1 VELQQE
7 TKIIPMRYLILAF
20 ILINSA
26 FCIGQKAE
34 FSVDKGVFTFPK
46 TKEGPVI
53 THDFVV
59 TNTGT
64 IPLIISDYKV
74 SCSCTK
80 VILPEPIQPGK
91 TGIIQVSF
99 ETKGKYYEQDRSI
112 ILSTNTKKQT
122 EKVRFKVFII
132 PEDE

>member
-1 VELQQE
+1 
-7 TKIIPMRYLILAF
+7 MRYLAIALLIL
-20 ILINSA
+20 NSA

-53 THDFVV
+53 SHDYVI
-59 TNTGT
+59 TNTGDS
-64 IPLIISDYKV
+64 PLIISDYKV
-74 SCSCTK
+74 SCPCTK
-80 VILPEPIQPGK
+80 AILPEPIPPGK
-91 TGIIQVSF
+91 SAVLHITF

-112 ILSTNTKKQT
+112 ILSTNTKKGT

>member
-1 VELQQE
+1 
-7 TKIIPMRYLILAF
+7 M
-20 ILINSA
+20 
-26 FCIGQKAE
+26 CQKAE

-53 THDFVV
+53 SHDYVI
-59 TNTGT
+59 TNTGDS
-64 IPLIISDYKV
+64 PLIISDYKV
-74 SCSCTK
+74 SCPCTK
-80 VILPEPIQPGK
+80 VALPDPISPGK
-91 TGIIQVSF
+91 SAILHVTF

-112 ILSTNTKKQT
+112 ILSTNTKKGT

>member
-1 VELQQE
+1 
-7 TKIIPMRYLILAF
+7 MRYLAIAFLIL
-20 ILINSA
+20 NSA

-53 THDFVV
+53 SHDYVI
-59 TNTGT
+59 TNTGDS
-64 IPLIISDYKV
+64 PLIISDYKV
-74 SCSCTK
+74 SCPCTK
-80 VILPEPIQPGK
+80 ATLPDPIPPGK
-91 TGIIQVSF
+91 SAILHVTF

-112 ILSTNTKKQT
+112 ILSTNTKKGT
-122 EKVRFKVFII
+122 EKVRFKVFVI

>member
-1 VELQQE
+1 
-7 TKIIPMRYLILAF
+7 MRYLAIALLIL
-20 ILINSA
+20 NSA

-53 THDFVV
+53 SHDYVI
-59 TNTGT
+59 TNTGDS
-64 IPLIISDYKV
+64 PLIISDYKV
-74 SCSCTK
+74 SCPCTK
-80 VILPEPIQPGK
+80 AILPEPIPPGK
-91 TGIIQVSF
+91 SAVLHITF

-112 ILSTNTKKQT
+112 ILSTNTQKGT

>member
-1 VELQQE
+1 
-7 TKIIPMRYLILAF
+7 MRCLAIAFLIL
-20 ILINSA
+20 NSA

-34 FSVDKGVFTFPK
+34 FSVDKGVYTFPK
-46 TKEGPVI
+46 TKEGPVLS
-53 THDFVV
+53 HDYVV

-74 SCSCTK
+74 SCPCTK
-80 VILPEPIQPGK
+80 ATLPGPIKPGESA
-91 TGIIQVSF
+91 TITVTF

-112 ILSTNTKKQT
+112 MLSTNTKKGT
-122 EKVRFKVFII
+122 EKLRFKVFVI

>member
-1 VELQQE
+1 
-7 TKIIPMRYLILAF
+7 MRYLAIALLIL
-20 ILINSA
+20 NSA

-53 THDFVV
+53 SHDYVI
-59 TNTGT
+59 TNTGDS
-64 IPLIISDYKV
+64 PLIISDYKV
-74 SCSCTK
+74 SCPCTK
-80 VILPEPIQPGK
+80 AILPEPIPPGK
-91 TGIIQVSF
+91 SAILHVTF

-112 ILSTNTKKQT
+112 ILSTNTKKGT

>member
-1 VELQQE
+1 
-7 TKIIPMRYLILAF
+7 MRYLAIAFLIL
-20 ILINSA
+20 NSA
-26 FCIGQKAE
+26 FCISQKAE

-53 THDFVV
+53 SHDYVI
-59 TNTGT
+59 TNTGDV
-64 IPLIISDYKV
+64 PLIISDYKV

-80 VILPEPIQPGK
+80 ATLPEPIPPGK
-91 TGIIQVSF
+91 SAVMHVTF

-112 ILSTNTKKQT
+112 ILSTNTKKGT

>member
-1 VELQQE
+1 
-7 TKIIPMRYLILAF
+7 MRYLIIAF

-34 FSVDKGVFTFPK
+34 FSVDKSVFTFPK
-46 TKEGPVI
+46 TKEGPVLS
-53 THDFVV
+53 HDFVI

-64 IPLIISDYKV
+64 APLIISDYKV
-74 SCSCTK
+74 SCPCTK
-80 VILPEPIQPGK
+80 VTLPGPVQPGDSA
-91 TGIIQVSF
+91 IIHVTF

-112 ILSTNTKKQT
+112 ILITNTKKGT
-122 EKVRFKVFII
+122 EKLRFKVFVI

>member
-1 VELQQE
+1 
-7 TKIIPMRYLILAF
+7 MRYLAIAFLIL
-20 ILINSA
+20 NSA

-53 THDFVV
+53 SHDYVI
-59 TNTGT
+59 TNTGDV
-64 IPLIISDYKV
+64 PLIISDYKV
-74 SCSCTK
+74 SCPCTK
-80 VILPEPIQPGK
+80 ATLPEPIPPGK
-91 TGIIQVSF
+91 SAVLHITF
-99 ETKGKYYEQDRSI
+99 ETKGKYYEQDRSV
-112 ILSTNTKKQT
+112 ILSTNTKKGT